1 MSEQD
6 PGLPSASES
15 RPDDPPLGRHAD
27 PGNRSHPRHWPFRL
41 KLGVFTLSLGL
52 LPAVAVAALLIPQG
66 NRLAHDTQSSATV
79 SRARTNAA
87 FLQSVLDRDTHL
99 LQGIAAADP
108 AFALVDHPVVAQDQ
122 QVQQFLLVPL
132 FGMATRA
139 APALQGGTVYVT
151 TSGGTVLASTRRSLL
166 QSTSGSTLAVQEAVA
181 SRAPAAVIAPSLGT
195 ARPSLVIAAPIV
207 RGSLAIGAVV
217 GEFSPTELLDPLAA
231 MGASLR
237 LADGRVISAAALP
250 PGGPVQIAGTPL
262 NVSAPDPAVAAAR
275 AMPANGDPPAF
286 GDGARLVAV
295 GENALV
301 TPALRQSAGVLD
313 GRLVPSLLI
322 AIALAAA
329 LAALAGT
336 IRLASPILRLARAM
350 VSIRAGNFSTRVG
363 LRGRDELGY
372 VAATVD
378 LLVARAQMLV
388 NDLENQRLEL
398 ENGIIQLFT
407 ELGEAARGDLTV
419 RPTMSEGSLGAV
431 ADSVGILLERFN
443 ATVKRIQATAS
454 AVSSGTSQMASTV
467 LRVSQE
473 AQRQAQQLTSGASAI
488 AEMASSAQSVS
499 QRTLAAT
506 DVAAQAVAAV
516 ESGNKAVVIARDAVK
531 RTSETSKKAARQ
543 VKSLGES
550 AQLMGSALLLVQRN
564 TEELHLIAGNASIEA
579 ARYAENGGVF
589 RTVADSIE
597 QLAGQSQVA
606 LRQIQNVIENTQ
618 RETSRVVA
626 AIEEVTGEVM
636 HVARAVSLAGENFD
650 TINVVVQRLAD
661 LNMFIA
667 SASEQQARMAVD
679 VAEVI
684 GTLNEVSVQTSM
696 NTAASAEAAV
706 RLRQLTEQ
714 LSDSVSTLKVS

>member
-1 MSEQD
+1 MSEQES
-6 PGLPSASES
+6 GLLPTAES
-15 RPDDPPLGRHAD
+15 RPGDPSPGRVAE
-27 PGNRSHPRHWPFRL
+27 PGNRRHPRHWPFRL
-41 KLGVFTLSLGL
+41 KLGVFALALGL
-52 LPAVAVAALLIPQG
+52 VPAAAVATVLVPQG
-66 NRLAHDTQSSATV
+66 NRLARDAQSSDTV
-79 SRARTNAA
+79 SRARTNAT
-87 FLQSVLDRDTHL
+87 FLQSVLDRDTYL

-108 AFALVDHPVVAQDQ
+108 ALALVDHPVVAQDQ
-122 QVQQFLLVPL
+122 QIQQFLLTPL

-139 APALQGGTVYVT
+139 APALRDGTVYVT
-151 TSGGTVLASTRRSLL
+151 TSGGTVLASTRRTLL

-195 ARPSLVIAAPIV
+195 ARPALVIAAPIL

-237 LADGRVISAAALP
+237 LADGRIIAAALP
-250 PGGPVQIAGTPL
+250 AGGPIQIAGTPL
-262 NVSAPDPAVAAAR
+262 NASAPDPEVAAAR
-275 AMPANGDPPAF
+275 AVPAGGDPPILA
-286 GDGARLVAV
+286 DGARLVAV
-295 GENALV
+295 GPNALE

-322 AIALAAA
+322 AIALATA

-336 IRLASPILRLARAM
+336 IRLAAPILRLARAM

-454 AVSSGTSQMASTV
+454 AVSSGTSQMAATV

-506 DVAAQAVAAV
+506 DVAAQAVSAV

-606 LRQIQNVIENTQ
+606 LRQIQTVIENTQ

-636 HVARAVSLAGENFD
+636 HVARAVTLAGENFD